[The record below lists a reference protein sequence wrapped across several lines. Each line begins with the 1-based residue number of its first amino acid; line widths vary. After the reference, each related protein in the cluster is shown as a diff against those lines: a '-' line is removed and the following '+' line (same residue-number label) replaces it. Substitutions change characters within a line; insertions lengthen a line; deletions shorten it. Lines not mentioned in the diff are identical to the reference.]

1 MPYCLCHPFLCYNTL
16 CYVRTALASSNAV
29 PVCFLLSRKA
39 VGKDE
44 PDMDPGPSVRGK
56 RKAESDGGEEVFAK
70 KSQLIS
76 ANDLK

>member
-1 MPYCLCHPFLCYNTL
+1 M
-16 CYVRTALASSNAV
+16 RTALADSAVV

-39 VGKDE
+39 VGKDG

-56 RKAESDGGEEVFAK
+56 RKADSDGGEEVFAK

-76 ANDLK
+76 PNDLK